1 MQADNLLYEVDAGI
15 ATITFNIPDKLNP
28 LPAQLQHA
36 LRAALARV
44 RADTAVRVLTI
55 TGAGRAFSVGADL
68 GGMQPDAP
76 GAASVGNT
84 TADLMVALSNPLI
97 LELRAM
103 PVPVVSVVNGPAAG
117 AGVGIALAADI
128 VIAARSA
135 YFYLPFMPQLGIVPD
150 LGSTWSLPRAVGR
163 ARVIGLALLGN
174 RLPAEQALQWGLVW
188 ACVEDAELAG
198 EARKLALRLAALPTH
213 AAPEL
218 RRAFDASERNDLATQ
233 LSYEAARQHELIDGP
248 AFAEGV
254 RSFVEK
260 RAPAFQGR

>member
-15 ATITFNIPDKLNP
+15 ATVTFNIPDKLNP
-28 LPAQLQHA
+28 LPESLQHA
-36 LRAALARV
+36 LRDALARV
-44 RADTAVRVLTI
+44 RADSAVRVLLI

-68 GGMQPDAP
+68 GGMHADAH

-84 TADLMVALSNPLI
+84 TAELMVTLSNPLI

-150 LGSTWSLPRAVGR
+150 LGSTWFLPRAVGHPR
-163 ARVIGLALLGN
+163 AVGLALLGN
-174 RLPAEQALQWGLVW
+174 RLPAEQALQWGLIW
-188 ACVEDAELAG
+188 ACVDDAELAV
-198 EARKLALRLAALPTH
+198 EARKLALRLAALPAH

-218 RRAFDASERNDLATQ
+218 RAVFDASERNDLATQ
-233 LSYEAARQHELIDGP
+233 LAYEAARQRDLIDGP

-254 RSFVEK
+254 RAFTEK
-260 RAPAFQGR
+260 RVPLFPGR